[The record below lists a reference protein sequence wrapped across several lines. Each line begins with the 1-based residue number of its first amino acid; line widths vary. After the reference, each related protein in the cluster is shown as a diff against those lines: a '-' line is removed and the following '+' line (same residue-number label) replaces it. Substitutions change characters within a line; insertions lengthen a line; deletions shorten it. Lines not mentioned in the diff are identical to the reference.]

1 MNMNFD
7 FDAANKPME
16 QPIAVIDSDPAQLVS
31 KLDAF
36 RSRISE
42 MHNTAAAHTVTDDQ
56 TNEEAVRMI
65 NQAGQII
72 KELDKKH
79 EELKRPYKKITDLL
93 DNARKELKDGLGMI
107 QNILR
112 SKVQPYLQ
120 EKERV
125 RLEAERKAR
134 EEAARIQRELE
145 ASARKVAEEAARI
158 KYEAEKAERERIAAE
173 NRKAMDAEQAE
184 RERIAAE
191 LEEKRL
197 KEESEKKAA
206 EAANEAAALVPEIV
220 SEVPSDI
227 KTVTEAGSA
236 DLKLEW
242 TYEIL
247 SFNNLPEECFTAR
260 AEQVEK
266 AVAPW
271 INAQIKAGIRNIQ
284 GVRVFQKSTLKTR
297 VK

>member
-1 MNMNFD
+1 MID
-7 FDAANKPME
+7 FDAANKP
-16 QPIAVIDSDPAQLVS
+16 QTDVVQATTTDPAQIVS
-31 KLDAF
+31 KLESF
-36 RSRISE
+36 RGKIAE
-42 MHNTAAAHTVTDDQ
+42 MHTTAAAHAVTDDR

-79 EELKRPYKKITDLL
+79 EELKRPFKKITDIL
-93 DNARKELKDGLGMI
+93 DNTRKELKDGLGRV
-107 QNILR
+107 QNILK
-112 SKVQPYLQ
+112 SKVEPYLQ
-120 EKERV
+120 EKERI

-145 ASARKVAEEAARI
+145 EKARKEAEEAARI

-197 KEESEKKAA
+197 KEEADRKAA

-220 SEVPSDI
+220 SDVPAEI

-236 DLKLEW
+236 DLKTEW

-247 SFNNLPEECFTAR
+247 SFNNLPEECFLAR

-271 INAQIKAGIRNIQ
+271 INAQVKAGIRNIQ

>member
-1 MNMNFD
+1 MID
-7 FDAANKPME
+7 FDAANKPQADYAMVTTE
-16 QPIAVIDSDPAQLVS
+16 DPAQLVS

-42 MHNTAAAHTVTDDQ
+42 MHNTAAAHTVTDDH

-79 EELKRPYKKITDLL
+79 EELKRPFKKITDIL
-93 DNARKELKDGLGMI
+93 DNTRKELKDGLGRV
-107 QNILR
+107 QNILK
-112 SKVQPYLQ
+112 SKVEPYLQ
-120 EKERV
+120 EKERI

-134 EEAARIQRELE
+134 EEAARVRRELE
-145 ASARKVAEEAARI
+145 EKARKEAEEAARI
-158 KYEAEKAERERIAAE
+158 QYEKEKAERERIHAE
-173 NRKAMDAEQAE
+173 NRNAMDAEQAE

-191 LEEKRL
+191 REEKRL
-197 KEESEKKAA
+197 KEEAERKAA

-220 SEVPSDI
+220 SDVPDEI

-236 DLKLEW
+236 DLKTEW
-242 TYEIL
+242 AYEIL
-247 SFNNLPEECFTAR
+247 SFNNLPEECFFAR
-260 AEQVEK
+260 SEYVEK

-271 INAQIKAGIRNIQ
+271 INAQIRAGIRNIQ